1 MANETVLHQTLHGYK
16 DGHQLLMSSRSLTS
30 EQESQLL
37 FMSDLSGSS
46 VAPGF
51 DSYLTGYPLSAGNVY
66 CLARSWYANEL
77 PRPGCVW
84 THTLMI
90 DDHDL
95 ARILD
100 VRQLV
105 SLFRRPQSRS
115 GGRLTESDLKT
126 YSEPVARVS
135 TKLLCNPSAL
145 LTPLLIR
152 HLYGSDRQIV
162 VESKDSA
169 LYEDTVLALFNQQW
183 PRLRRNFRFCTGAL
197 SLQDNP
203 FDLAV
208 GPAEVCRVVSDKT
221 QIISR
226 NAVERTGAAMDWED
240 WIQIAVKDIVSKDS
254 KGDLRQFLWR
264 FGPDYEDGRQKFRI
278 LCEIYL
284 AATRESSAANVGLVL
299 SAIAHFFPESSS
311 SRRLKS
317 EFFSREGQYS
327 KMPNGEAAVLEAL
340 VSHPMSDCIPEDVAE
355 VGARARFLAAR
366 PSSDRATEIA
376 ITARRVGGNNA
387 ERYIAGYAKGIEKN
401 PEMLNSL
408 PIDLVADVVAR
419 SPSLFSS
426 DVLWRRSEG
435 EQVALAVKLSG
446 TAIPAEIRQNA
457 IRAMIGVGAWQALRA
472 AFDQH
477 AQGTIEAAF
486 EWIDARE
493 DDSIA
498 VPRELARLLADHT
511 REVIG
516 IATSGACGARSSKV
530 LSSILDPRSSIV
542 RSAGTKLWISAAESD
557 FRLLNASDEIWSRV
571 FFLVVGLSSS
581 DSRGAVLVSAGF
593 SAVYEAARLNR
604 LEDRIWELI
613 DPYLPWY
620 LINWDRCA
628 RLVRGVVRTFLDRNW
643 PVREFARTFVT
654 DEQFARAAE
663 EAAGRWRGERYL
675 KRLQRKLR
683 AGEISLSERNR
694 RSLERLCG

>member
-1 MANETVLHQTLHGYK
+1 
-16 DGHQLLMSSRSLTS
+16 
-30 EQESQLL
+30 
-37 FMSDLSGSS
+37 
-46 VAPGF
+46 
-51 DSYLTGYPLSAGNVY
+51 
-66 CLARSWYANEL
+66 
-77 PRPGCVW
+77 
-84 THTLMI
+84 
-90 DDHDL
+90 
-95 ARILD
+95 
-100 VRQLV
+100 
-105 SLFRRPQSRS
+105 
-115 GGRLTESDLKT
+115 
-126 YSEPVARVS
+126 
-135 TKLLCNPSAL
+135 
-145 LTPLLIR
+145 
-152 HLYGSDRQIV
+152 
-162 VESKDSA
+162 
-169 LYEDTVLALFNQQW
+169 
-183 PRLRRNFRFCTGAL
+183 
-197 SLQDNP
+197 
-203 FDLAV
+203 
-208 GPAEVCRVVSDKT
+208 
-221 QIISR
+221 
-226 NAVERTGAAMDWED
+226 
-240 WIQIAVKDIVSKDS
+240 
-254 KGDLRQFLWR
+254 
-264 FGPDYEDGRQKFRI
+264 
-278 LCEIYL
+278 
-284 AATRESSAANVGLVL
+284 
-299 SAIAHFFPESSS
+299 
-311 SRRLKS
+311 
-317 EFFSREGQYS
+317 
-327 KMPNGEAAVLEAL
+327 
-340 VSHPMSDCIPEDVAE
+340 
-355 VGARARFLAAR
+355 
-366 PSSDRATEIA
+366 
-376 ITARRVGGNNA
+376 
-387 ERYIAGYAKGIEKN
+387 
-401 PEMLNSL
+401 
-408 PIDLVADVVAR
+408 LVADVVAR

-477 AQGTIEAAF
+477 AQGAIEAAF

-530 LSSILDPRSSIV
+530 LSSILDPRSSVV

-557 FRLLNASDEIWSRV
+557 FQLLNASDEIWSRV

-643 PVREFARTFVT
+643 PVREFTRTFVT
-654 DEQFARAAE
+654 DEQFARAAK

-675 KRLQRKLR
+675 KRLQRTLR

-694 RSLERLCG
+694 RSLDRLCG